1 MKRERINKETGE
13 LSASGELSV
22 SVEAK
27 EEKVEGSSGNPQLL
41 QVLREQLQALGI
53 YTYSSQDHK
62 TSHHRLKQ
70 LEQHLPKILHLHT
83 QV

>member
-22 SVEAK
+22 SL
-27 EEKVEGSSGNPQLL
+27 EEKVEGSSGNPRLL
-41 QVLREQLQALGI
+41 QVLKEQLQELGI
-53 YTYSSQDHK
+53 YTYSSYDHK
-62 TSHHRLKQ
+62 DNHHHLEQ
-70 LEQHLPKILHLHT
+70 LEQHLPKVLHLYT